1 MNKPK
6 KWTQNFRKI
15 DQLTMFTNKERDFY
29 TESGIYILYY
39 LML

>member
-6 KWTQNFRKI
+6 KWTQNFTKV

-29 TESGIYILYY
+29 ILKVESIFYIT
-39 LML
+39 